1 MEFGKPNSIFYEK
14 KRYTMKKLIISA
26 FLMLCSLG
34 VFAQIPTSTV
44 PLPADIA
51 AIKKKN
57 VLVIA
62 MTKKDVAPF
71 FSGEGDNI
79 RGLDVEI
86 ARRIGV
92 LLGVPVEFRRD
103 AESFAEVV
111 EQVRDGRADIAV
123 SKLSVTGPRLQ
134 VVRFSTPYV
143 TLKQSLI
150 INRLWLSQ
158 NSQGRPVHEV
168 VRTFD
173 GKISF
178 IKNSSYDTFARIN
191 FPKATFLPEEKW
203 DVIINKVTKGE
214 IAAAY
219 RDEFEIKKI
228 SFEKPEAAI
237 STKSITISDSV
248 DNIAVAVNYKST
260 HLLSVVDYVI
270 RNEYGNVDSKKLM
283 DRYRAETAKK

>member
-1 MEFGKPNSIFYEK
+1 
-14 KRYTMKKLIISA
+14 MKKLLASVLLLLA
-26 FLMLCSLG
+26 S
-34 VFAQIPTSTV
+34 VAQAQMATSTV

-51 AIKKKN
+51 AIKKAN
-57 VLVIA
+57 VLVVS
-62 MTKKDVAPF
+62 MTKKDNPPF
-71 FSGEGDNI
+71 FSGEGDAI

-92 LLGVPVEFRRD
+92 VIGVPVQFRRD

-134 VVRFSTPYV
+134 VVKFSTPYV
-143 TLKQSLI
+143 RLRQSLV

-158 NSQGRPVHEV
+158 NSQGREPYQVI
-168 VRTFD
+168 RDFN

-178 IKNSSYDTFARIN
+178 IRNSSYDTFARVN
-191 FPKATFLPEEKW
+191 FPNAVFQPEDKW
-203 DVIINKVTKGE
+203 DVIIDKVTRGD

-228 SFEKPEAAI
+228 AFEKPDAAI
-237 STKSITISDSV
+237 TTKSITISDSV
-248 DNIAVAVNYKST
+248 DNIAVAVNNKST
-260 HLLSVVDYVI
+260 QLLSIVDYVI
-270 RNEYGNVDSKKLM
+270 KNEYSNVDTKKLM
-283 DRYRAETAKK
+283 DRYKAEKK

>member
-1 MEFGKPNSIFYEK
+1 
-14 KRYTMKKLIISA
+14 MKKLLISLFVLISSA
-26 FLMLCSLG
+26 
-34 VFAQIPTSTV
+34 VYAQMPTSTV

-51 AIKKKN
+51 AIKKAN
-57 VLVIA
+57 VLVVA
-62 MTKKDVAPF
+62 MTKKDNPPF
-71 FSGEGDNI
+71 FSGSEDDI
-79 RGLDVEI
+79 KGLDVEI

-92 LLGVPVEFRRD
+92 ILGVPVQFRRD

-143 TLKQSLI
+143 KLRQSLV

-158 NSQGRPVHEV
+158 NGQGKETYQVIRE
-168 VRTFD
+168 FN

-178 IKNSSYDTFARIN
+178 IKNSSYDTFARVN
-191 FPKATFLPEEKW
+191 FPKATFVPEEKW
-203 DVIINKVTKGE
+203 DVIIDNVTKGT

-228 SFEKPEAAI
+228 AFEKPDAAI
-237 STKSITISDSV
+237 TTKSITISDSV
-248 DNIAVAVNYKST
+248 DNIAVAVNPKAPQ
-260 HLLSVVDYVI
+260 LLSIVDYVV
-270 RNEYGNVDSKKLM
+270 RNEYSNIDTKKLM
-283 DRYRAETAKK
+283 DRYKAEKK